1 MRAMRECDGVLVKRC
16 PRRRHGVAQACASAL
31 LRVGDAALRG
41 LHSNQRTR
49 WQRSSA
55 PNAAAFIVKKAGV
68 AD

>member
-1 MRAMRECDGVLVKRC
+1 MGAMRVVVNSEVPETATQAAPNVLR
-16 PRRRHGVAQACASAL
+16 VA
-31 LRVGDAALRG
+31 VGDAALRG